1 MDDTPV
7 DITKEAN
14 FIWSIANK
22 LRATYMPDKYGEV
35 IIPMTIIR
43 RFACVLAPTK
53 AQVLVTYKKD
63 KNYPA
68 RAGCDEKVLATVADW
83 QPSRIVYVSC
93 NPTTLAR
100 DVAYLA
106 TRGYAVT
113 YVQPV
118 DMFPHTTHVETIAL
132 IQKI

>member
-1 MDDTPV
+1 MSENELSKTFLDDTPV

-22 LRATYMPDKYGEV
+22 LRATYMSDKYGDV

-43 RFACVLAPTK
+43 RFECVLAPTK
-53 AQVLVTYKKD
+53 AQVLATYEND

-83 QPSRIVYVSC
+83 
-93 NPTTLAR
+93 
-100 DVAYLA
+100 
-106 TRGYAVT
+106 
-113 YVQPV
+113 
-118 DMFPHTTHVETIAL
+118 
-132 IQKI
+132 